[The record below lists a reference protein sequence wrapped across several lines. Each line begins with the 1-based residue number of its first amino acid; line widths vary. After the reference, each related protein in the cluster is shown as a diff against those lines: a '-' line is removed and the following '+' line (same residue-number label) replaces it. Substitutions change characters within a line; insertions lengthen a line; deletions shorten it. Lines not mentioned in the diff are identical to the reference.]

1 MKADTVACR
10 PSSHSRRMAAIRKLR
25 FTFPRTSFDDA
36 KPHPRARSIPA
47 TLPARRTSHAL
58 RCWILQRQKTST
70 IRTRGMT
77 ADQDRFLK
85 MVILALQE
93 LWARMGQ
100 LAWSLSGLLL
110 LAGLT
115 GVVFLFRWIW

>member
-1 MKADTVACR
+1 
-10 PSSHSRRMAAIRKLR
+10 
-25 FTFPRTSFDDA
+25 
-36 KPHPRARSIPA
+36 
-47 TLPARRTSHAL
+47 
-58 RCWILQRQKTST
+58 
-70 IRTRGMT
+70 MT

-93 LWARMGQ
+93 WWARMGQ